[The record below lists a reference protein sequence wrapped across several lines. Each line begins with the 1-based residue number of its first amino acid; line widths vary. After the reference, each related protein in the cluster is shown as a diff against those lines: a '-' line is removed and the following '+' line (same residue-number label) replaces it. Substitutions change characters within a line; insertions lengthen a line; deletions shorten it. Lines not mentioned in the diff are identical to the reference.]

1 MPDLCMIKSKEE
13 LYMYT
18 FIFNEEGAS
27 MAEYALLLGLI
38 TVAIAT
44 VVTAFGSKIST
55 VFTNATNVL
64 N

>member
-1 MPDLCMIKSKEE
+1 MNMLVRFLKD
-13 LYMYT
+13 
-18 FIFNEEGAS
+18 EEGAS

-44 VVTAFGSKIST
+44 VVTAFGAKLGT
-55 VFTNATNVL
+55 VVTNATTVL

>member
-1 MPDLCMIKSKEE
+1 MDI
-13 LYMYT
+13 
-18 FIFNEEGAS
+18 FISFLSDEEGAA

-44 VVTAFGSKIST
+44 VITAFGAKIGT
-55 VFTNATNVL
+55 VITNATNVL

>member
-1 MPDLCMIKSKEE
+1 MSSNNNPNTKSRHLLKD
-13 LYMYT
+13 
-18 FIFNEEGAS
+18 EEGAS

-44 VVTAFGSKIST
+44 IVT
-55 VFTNATNVL
+55 VFGAKIGTVITNATNVL